1 MSGSRKRVST
11 KKIAAIAGVSGPTI
25 RSWRLKGL
33 PHERD
38 SRGRLWFDPVAVRE
52 WLEEHGR
59 GSKPGTP
66 GLGLRIR
73 REQADKRNGVK
84 SLRDAPG
91 LKAAPAPTPVVTAED
106 LAAARLRKELA
117 LAEKHEI
124 QIAKL
129 KAELLD
135 AGDVER
141 DRVRRVQVV
150 KARLLQLP
158 MTAAPLCAGRDEAE
172 IQRIIEVEVRQLLE
186 DFARG
191 ERDE

>member
-11 KKIAAIAGVSGPTI
+11 KKIADITGVSSPTI

-52 WLEEHGR
+52 WLEDHGR
-59 GSKPGTP
+59 GSRPGAP
-66 GLGLRIR
+66 SLGLRIR
-73 REQADKRNGVK
+73 REQASNGIK
-84 SLRDAPG
+84 SVRDAPG
-91 LKAAPAPTPVVTAED
+91 LKAAPQPVVTAEE
-106 LAAARLRKELA
+106 LAAAKLRKELA

-129 KAELLD
+129 KSELLD
-135 AGDVER
+135 ADDVER
-141 DRVRRVQVV
+141 ERVRRIEVV

-158 MTAAPLCAGRDEAE
+158 MTAAPLCAGREAE
-172 IQRIIEVEVRQLLE
+172 DIERILEEEVRQLLE

-191 ERDE
+191 ERNG